1 MCVSL
6 PMPRLKAEPPPDWA
20 GVFLPSSPPPSL
32 PSVPPHLS
40 HAARVHS
47 SPVPTLIHRP
57 STRRYLGGS
66 SKLGTR
72 CHRFLS
78 AVTSRTD
85 NAEAAAMSL
94 QPRHS
99 PSLRHSSCVPL
110 TAKPCLRSASLLS
123 SAGHRPGQS
132 QAIGE
137 PKGGGGVSTKTNQRT
152 EQGLGCGDWP
162 VCPRAAAV
170 RSPLPPP
177 LAPTGGGVG
186 YVLSLPWTRNAV
198 SSLGPRRSFVLEHC
212 S

>member
-6 PMPRLKAEPPPDWA
+6 PMPRLKAERPPAWA

-32 PSVPPHLS
+32 SSVPPRLS

-47 SPVPTLIHRP
+47 PRAPTLIHRP

-78 AVTSRTD
+78 AATSTTD

-99 PSLRHSSCVPL
+99 PTLRHSSCAVSHSL
-110 TAKPCLRSASLLS
+110 QNLASAL
-123 SAGHRPGQS
+123 
-132 QAIGE
+132 QA
-137 PKGGGGVSTKTNQRT
+137 
-152 EQGLGCGDWP
+152 C
-162 VCPRAAAV
+162 C
-170 RSPLPPP
+170 PPP
-177 LAPTGGGVG
+177 ATVE
-186 YVLSLPWTRNAV
+186 VRAKQ
-198 SSLGPRRSFVLEHC
+198 
-212 S
+212 